1 MRRCLCRCSAL
12 FSAFL
17 TLFLLPFFASVS
29 FVAVV
34 VVAAAAIICLL
45 SFDLFT
51 APRTGSASF
60 FNIFNVSATNYDLQL
75 GKGGGGL

>member
-1 MRRCLCRCSAL
+1 MRRCLCFILCSIL
-12 FSAFL
+12 CFFDIISAA
-17 TLFLLPFFASVS
+17 FFASVS